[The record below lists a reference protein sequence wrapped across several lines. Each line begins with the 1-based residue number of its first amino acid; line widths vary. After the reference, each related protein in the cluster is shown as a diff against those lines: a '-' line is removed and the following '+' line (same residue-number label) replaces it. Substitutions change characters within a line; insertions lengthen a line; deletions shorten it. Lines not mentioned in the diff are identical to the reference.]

1 MAGLRAEVSRPP
13 AQAAPLTLTQTALLF
28 TRLKLRLVSGNLRG
42 DLTAKIGFVFGL
54 IGAVGV
60 AGLGFL
66 LMSLLRLAPRD
77 IAVDLG
83 IVAFTIVFVAWTV
96 GPVFAFGQ
104 DETLDPAR
112 LALLPLRT
120 DRLAVG
126 LLAASLTGPWPAAT
140 LVVMAGGVVG
150 LASGAGG
157 AVLGVLAVAV
167 SLALCVAFSRMVT
180 TALSGVLR
188 TRRGRD
194 ALMLGVV
201 VFILLSQLPNLLINT
216 GGVRDY
222 RAVLSGIAAVL
233 RWSPPGLAAHAIA
246 DGGVA
251 AVAEI
256 AALAALTLVC
266 GLLWIT
272 ALRAVL
278 VKADASTQAAAVRG
292 AGGGI
297 GRLLPDGPLA
307 AVVTKELKYA
317 RREPRGRIGWLS
329 AIAVTA
335 ILSYTV
341 NSDPGPGHPAQIIGP
356 ICIGGLL
363 MSLNSANAFGVDG
376 PSLWA
381 NAVVYGSPRQLRT
394 DLAGRHLALCLIAV
408 PLVLVAGIAVAILA
422 GGPGLAVPA
431 VLSGW
436 GVLGVALGV
445 GAVTSVIFPYTLPE
459 RMNAFSGAAPGQG
472 GVAFM
477 GSFGMML
484 ATGVLLLPIV
494 LPVLLGVTWVA
505 YLAVPYGAAIAW
517 GGRRLAANLGHAR
530 LPEVVAAVSRPS

>member
-1 MAGLRAEVSRPP
+1 MAGIRAEVSRPS
-13 AQAAPLTLTQTALLF
+13 AAPLTLKETAWLF
-28 TRLKLRLVSGNLRG
+28 ARLKLRLISGNLRG
-42 DLTAKIGFVFGL
+42 DLTAKLGFVFGVA
-54 IGAVGV
+54 GAAGV
-60 AGLGFL
+60 AVLGFL
-66 LMSLLRLAPRD
+66 LMSLMRLAPRD

-83 IVAFTIVFVAWTV
+83 IVAFTLVFLAWTV

-104 DETLDPAR
+104 DDTLDPAR

-140 LVVMAGGVVG
+140 LVIMAGGVVG
-150 LASGAGG
+150 LAAGVGG
-157 AVLGVLAVAV
+157 AVLGVLAVV
-167 SLALCVAFSRMVT
+167 VNLALCVSFSRMVT

-201 VFILLSQLPNLLINT
+201 VFVLLSQLPNLLLN
-216 GGVRDY
+216 GGGGERDY
-222 RAVLSGIAAVL
+222 RAMLDGTAAVL
-233 RWSPPGLAAHAIA
+233 RWSPPGLAVHAIA

-335 ILSYTV
+335 ILSYTA
-341 NSDPGPGHPAQIIGP
+341 NSVPGPSHPAQIIGP
-356 ICIGGLL
+356 ICLGGLL
-363 MSLNSANAFGVDG
+363 MSMNSANAFGIDG

-381 NAVVYGSPRQLRT
+381 NAMVYGSPRQLRT

-408 PLVLVAGIAVAILA
+408 PLVLVVGTAVAVLA
-422 GGPGLAVPA
+422 GAPGLAVPA
-431 VLSGW
+431 VLSAW

-459 RMNAFSGAAPGQG
+459 RMNAFTGAAPGQG

-484 ATGVLLLPIV
+484 ATGMLLLPIV

-505 YLAVPYGAAIAW
+505 YLAVPYGVAIAW
-517 GGRRLAANLGHAR
+517 GGRRFASHLGYAR
-530 LPEVVAAVSRPS
+530 LPEVVAAVSRSS